1 MNEERKVEEILE
13 NMIPNHKMG
22 IKILKDVQL
31 ENMFPTYQNL
41 FEKIDVHRSK
51 IEKFDIRKMCQ
62 MDYQYNLMYDTVF
75 SIFGTRGSGKTSA
88 ICFLQAFFGQSC
100 KTFLDI
106 VACPNWT
113 KLQSVGQPY

>member
-88 ICFLQAFFGQSC
+88 IFTLKKLIKERYSQFGDYV
-100 KTFLDI
+100 FPI
-106 VACPNWT
+106 IMPEMM
-113 KLQSVGQPY
+113 